1 MDIKQYLDYFDEI
14 ADLDKSKQF
23 VLLAQA
29 YDVAQSQGL
38 GKYCLKL
45 TAILPILSIGVLLG
59 LGYSAFGFSA
69 WLAFFAV
76 IGGLL
81 MARILVQK
89 INETYLYQGLV
100 SVLAQEK
107 AES

>member
-38 GKYCLKL
+38 GKYFLKL

-59 LGYSAFGFSA
+59 LGYSVFGFSA

-81 MARILVQK
+81 TARILVQK

-100 SVLAQEK
+100 SVLAQGK